1 MLSEAVKSSN
11 IIETIAEESAED
23 SSSHKLL
30 FRVLNKKR
38 WSKLLVSIIKLA
50 QEEEDFGI
58 SVRKE
63 YFFDEA
69 PTFVWVL
76 LVWGDLDSAVDF
88 LGPHLSK
95 RAGPPKPPPSVSVVS
110 APRNR
115 TELRTADDGSRYEV
129 TTVPLPFR
137 KANRNTRSPD
147 EVRRWG
153 APTRGL
159 GATVGAPTI
168 AGGR

>member
-1 MLSEAVKSSN
+1 MLAETVKSSN
-11 IIETIAEESAED
+11 IIEAITEESAED
-23 SSSHKLL
+23 GSSHKLL

-50 QEEEDFGI
+50 QDEEDFGI

-76 LVWGDLDSAVDF
+76 LVWGDLDSAVEF
-88 LGPHLSK
+88 LSPHLSK
-95 RAGPPKPPPSVSVVS
+95 RAGPPKPPPSVSVVK
-110 APRNR
+110 APRHR
-115 TELRTADDGSRYEV
+115 TEMRTADDGTRYEV
-129 TTVPLPFR
+129 TTLPLPFR
-137 KANRNTRSPD
+137 RANRNTKSPD

-153 APTRGL
+153 ASTRGR
-159 GATVGAPTI
+159 GATVGTPTI